1 MSFASDETSVELS
14 EPRIGVKITHGT
26 TVYRM
31 TNSVKDT
38 IFYGE
43 VYAASSLKIGENP
56 PIPTSVSPGEITISI
71 PADHPLVRRYV
82 AGGVPPKDILV
93 EFYRLQV
100 NSGQSETFWI
110 GKILS
115 IAVKDKVASF
125 VISSTMSQALDR
137 NMATYTAGRNCP
149 YRLYDATTCT
159 VDRNLW
165 KLTRT
170 VLSAEGRIVR
180 VSPITPD
187 YWANYGEIVH
197 EASGESMT
205 IFQQYGGELT
215 LQFKIW
221 ELQAG
226 DTVSVYAGCTHEINE
241 CSSKFTNQLNYG
253 GQPQLK
259 RNNPHKGGGFGVYTS
274 ED

>member
-1 MSFASDETSVELS
+1 MAFADDEVSVQLS
-14 EPRIGVKITHGT
+14 EPRIGVKITHGV

-43 VYAASSLKIGENP
+43 VYTATSLKIGETP
-56 PIPTSVSPGEITISI
+56 AIPTSASPSEITVSI
-71 PADHPLVRRYV
+71 PADHPLVRRYS
-82 AGGVPPKDILV
+82 AGGVPPKSILV
-93 EFYRLQV
+93 EFYRLQM
-100 NSGQSETFWI
+100 NSGQAEIFWI

-115 IAVKDKVASF
+115 SSVKDKVASF
-125 VISSTMSQALDR
+125 AISSTMSQALDR
-137 NMATYTAGRNCP
+137 SVATYTAGRNCP
-149 YRLYDATTCT
+149 YRLYDETTCT
-159 VDRNLW
+159 IDRTLW
-165 KLTRT
+165 KLTKT
-170 VLSAEGRIVR
+170 VLSVDGRIVR
-180 VSPITPD
+180 VDPILPD
-187 YWANYGEIVH
+187 HWASYGELVH

-205 IFQQYGGELT
+205 IFEQYGGELT

-226 DTVSVYAGCTHEINE
+226 DIVSVYAGCSHEINE
-241 CSSKFTNQLNYG
+241 CSTKFANQLHYG

-259 RNNPHKGGGFGVYTS
+259 RNNPHRANGFGVYTS